1 MKKTRIPECITLSVT
16 RKMLIK
22 IRVGE
27 IKPTVMGKCE
37 FEKQQKSVLV
47 AFFWQKF

>member
-1 MKKTRIPECITLSVT
+1 
-16 RKMLIK
+16 MLIK

-47 AFFWQKF
+47 AFFGKNSDETTKNE